1 MNLEKLLNHLFVLLT
16 ALPPSFSANKPV
28 VLLSLRRLM
37 VKWLQH
43 EVEAA
48 DFAKFSFEVL
58 ALHQLSQE
66 AIPTAQLMG
75 GQ

>member
-1 MNLEKLLNHLFVLLT
+1 
-16 ALPPSFSANKPV
+16 
-28 VLLSLRRLM
+28 M